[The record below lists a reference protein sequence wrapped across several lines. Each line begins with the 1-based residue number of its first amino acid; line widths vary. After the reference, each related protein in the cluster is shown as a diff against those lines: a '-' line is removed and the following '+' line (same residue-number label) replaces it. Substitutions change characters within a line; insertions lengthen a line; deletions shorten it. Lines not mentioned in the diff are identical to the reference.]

1 MSYHITVD
9 HRSAPQIPTLL
20 KQKLKSTLA
29 IWSGINVGSLLP
41 QGRKLGTESV
51 ATAFCWSR
59 VGEWQ
64 SHVLRHARS
73 PRQLLGVRQL
83 LSLLLWCQLALST
96 EPEKSEQ
103 GWGCSTPGNG
113 AGGGGCLQCYKLY
126 STWYHQSHCS
136 SEQSGVQWSPSQ
148 LMFYRWPLAFMNIF
162 PPNLRKKN
170 HP

>member
-113 AGGGGCLQCYKLY
+113 AGGGGCLHNVTNYTVLGITKV
-126 STWYHQSHCS
+126 TVHQNKVGY
-136 SEQSGVQWSPSQ
+136 SGV
-148 LMFYRWPLAFMNIF
+148 LH
-162 PPNLRKKN
+162 NLCFIDD
-170 HP
+170 H